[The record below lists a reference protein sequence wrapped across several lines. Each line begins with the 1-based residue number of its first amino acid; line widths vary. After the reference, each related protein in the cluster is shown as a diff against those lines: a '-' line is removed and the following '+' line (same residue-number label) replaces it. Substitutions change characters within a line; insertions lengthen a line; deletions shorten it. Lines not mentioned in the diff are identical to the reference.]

1 MKNARNLIVDC
12 IEFYGLYYAYP
23 VPVSLVKCSAF
34 IFWLYR
40 LYSLHGVILVQRFN
54 FVRNLF
60 RFLR

>member
-12 IEFYGLYYAYP
+12 IEFYP

-40 LYSLHGVILVQRFN
+40 LYSLYGVILVQSFN